1 MGAIFDLFKRNEGKK
16 LFQAKCPKN
25 VPCLLWSQCLPLR
38 CLAGG
43 YII

>member
-43 YII
+43 YNI